1 MPSWQP
7 AGRSPHRHG
16 DWSPEAKRGALFV
29 LSFGMRSKTES
40 LSPLSLAGLAL
51 LALVPRIANL
61 GSFSLWLDEIIETNQ
76 ASGTLL
82 QLLAA
87 LRADAVHPPL
97 EAVISWLA
105 LHAGLGESARR
116 LVPIAFGIA
125 TILIVARW
133 VARRFGRT
141 EGLLVGV
148 AMALAPFHVHY
159 SQELR
164 PYSLALLCAALSLSA
179 ADRLLESL
187 NPVRV
192 VAFFFAVLA
201 TLYTHYLSFA
211 ILAPLAWL
219 GVERAFGAEGET
231 RRRAR
236 RLLAASPLF
245 MLGWCLAYAPWLRVM
260 LDARQQK
267 MQRPPT
273 RWRSGVLIERWH
285 ELTLGTESHVL
296 GWIGLFALALVGL
309 GIWRSAQSAEGRA
322 TLAGAVAGTVGVEI
336 LLQRSGHWS
345 EARYMLIGWLFLAIL
360 LGLGL
365 AELCRRV
372 HALTRRPA
380 LRLELLF
387 ALFAAFAFASATGI
401 VYDYAHR
408 SDWLWV
414 ARVIA
419 VSAQAGEPVFALNA
433 STEMSLGHYL
443 GQAVA
448 ESSGKGRAPIAL
460 ISLDGSFRRLRANW
474 PANRGALLVRRGRGR
489 GAEVIQALHSRRT
502 LAEDG
507 PTKVKIWHLSPGD
520 RPNASPAGGE
530 ATQIAETASIRP
542 KRSRAVPPEMRP
554 RPERWEPLS
563 RFLLGLPKVTP
574 TKVDRAPNRSD
585 KLAT

>member
-1 MPSWQP
+1 
-7 AGRSPHRHG
+7 
-16 DWSPEAKRGALFV
+16 
-29 LSFGMRSKTES
+29 MRVDDRS
-40 LSPLSLAGLAL
+40 LSSGSLLCLAL

-76 ASGTLL
+76 ASGTLP

-97 EAVISWLA
+97 EGVISWLG

-133 VARRFGRT
+133 VARRFGRP
-141 EGLLVGV
+141 EGLFVGITL
-148 AMALAPFHVHY
+148 ALAPFHVHY

-179 ADRLLESL
+179 ADRLLESAH
-187 NPVRV
+187 PVRV
-192 VAFFFAVLA
+192 AAFFSAVLA

-236 RLLAASPLF
+236 RLLSASPLF
-245 MLGWCLAYAPWLRVM
+245 GLGWFLAYAPWLRVI

-285 ELTLGTESHVL
+285 ELTFGTESHAL
-296 GWIGLFALALVGL
+296 GWLGLFALVLVGL
-309 GIWRSAQSAEGRA
+309 GVWRAAQSAEGRA

-360 LGLGL
+360 LGFGL
-365 AELCRRV
+365 AELCRHV
-372 HALTRRPA
+372 HALARRPA
-380 LRLELLF
+380 LRLELQL
-387 ALFAAFAFASATGI
+387 ALFAAFALASATGI

-433 STEMSLGHYL
+433 STEISLRHYL
-443 GQAVA
+443 GRAVA

-460 ISLDGSFRRLRANW
+460 ISLEGSFRRLGESW

-507 PTKVKIWHLSPGD
+507 PTKVKIWHLSPAD
-520 RPNASPAGGE
+520 RPNAFPPGAPATHTAE
-530 ATQIAETASIRP
+530 AASIRP
-542 KRSRAVPPEMRP
+542 RRLRIVPPEMRP
-554 RPERWEPLS
+554 RPERWEPLA
-563 RFLLGLPKVTP
+563 RFLLGLPKLTP
-574 TKVDRAPNRSD
+574 GKGGPRAESFG
-585 KLAT
+585 